1 VAAIEPNARSV
12 RPEPVHD
19 QSDENEESEES
30 ELGPL
35 GGDSPQ
41 AIEASL
47 TQIGAPAV
55 WALGFRG
62 AGVVIGGQD
71 TGVEWTHPALKAK
84 YRGWNGAVAD
94 HDYHWHDAIHEGAG
108 SCGVDTAAPCDDN
121 DHGTHTIGTM
131 LGDDGGSNKIGVAPG
146 SRWIACKNM
155 QETVGTVATYSE
167 CFQWFVAPTDLAGE
181 NPDPARA
188 PHVINNSWSCPPSEG
203 CTMPNVLRT
212 VVQNTR
218 AAGIVVVVSAGN
230 TGQSG
235 CGTVETP
242 AAIYDASFTVG
253 AVDAADEI
261 TDFSSRGPVTVD
273 GSNRLKPDLAAPGQ
287 SIRSAIRFGNYGQLS
302 GTSMAGPHVAGAVAL
317 LLSADPFLL
326 GDVDEIEEVLRETA
340 FLPTGGDP
348 LHQKQK
354 DWCGGI
360 SPFLFPNH
368 TFGAGR
374 VDALAAVESRFAGGL
389 IFRDN
394 FELAGAGRWTD
405 IQ

>member
-1 VAAIEPNARSV
+1 
-12 RPEPVHD
+12 
-19 QSDENEESEES
+19 
-30 ELGPL
+30 
-35 GGDSPQ
+35 
-41 AIEASL
+41 
-47 TQIGAPAV
+47 
-55 WALGFRG
+55 
-62 AGVVIGGQD
+62 
-71 TGVEWTHPALKAK
+71 
-84 YRGWNGAVAD
+84 
-94 HDYHWHDAIHEGAG
+94 
-108 SCGVDTAAPCDDN
+108 
-121 DHGTHTIGTM
+121 
-131 LGDDGGSNKIGVAPG
+131 
-146 SRWIACKNM
+146 
-155 QETVGTVATYSE
+155 
-167 CFQWFVAPTDLAGE
+167 
-181 NPDPARA
+181 
-188 PHVINNSWSCPPSEG
+188 
-203 CTMPNVLRT
+203 MPNVLRT